1 MRSNSSSH
9 RAWAGGEAP
18 AGNASARGQ
27 LQLNGKISVKEKTI
41 PQRFICE
48 KGLGA
53 KISCASDWTEYNGKC
68 YKVRRTG
75 GTSKNT
81 QLRL

>member
-1 MRSNSSSH
+1 MLYNVTLSAVFMN
-9 RAWAGGEAP
+9 RAWAGGEVP

-27 LQLNGKISVKEKTI
+27 LQLNSKISVKEKTI

-53 KISCASDWTEYNGKC
+53 KISCASDWIEYNGKC
-68 YKVRRTG
+68 YKVRGLFT
-75 GTSKNT
+75 KF
-81 QLRL
+81 